1 VRFLAA
7 TLQIALVWLDIVLV
21 GALRSAR
28 EAAVYTAA
36 SRYILAGT
44 ILNAAIIAVLQPL
57 AGAHLALGED
67 GRLRAAY
74 QTATGW
80 LIAVAFPIY
89 LVMASFAPVLMR
101 AFGPQYA
108 SGHDALAILSLA
120 MLLSVAVGPVMVL
133 VLMGGRSAWNLLDT
147 LAALIL
153 NVVLNILLIPRL
165 GITGA
170 AIAWAASIALLNLVP
185 LLQVA
190 RWWGIHPAGPG
201 FSRVL
206 LASLACF
213 GVIPFA
219 VSELVGR
226 SVPTLVAAVAIA
238 LPPYVALLWTW
249 RERLGLDLV
258 VGTRLGRLR
267 GGTTAPGEVAAEQLN

>member
-1 VRFLAA
+1 
-7 TLQIALVWLDIVLV
+7 
-21 GALRSAR
+21 
-28 EAAVYTAA
+28 
-36 SRYILAGT
+36 
-44 ILNAAIIAVLQPL
+44 
-57 AGAHLALGED
+57 
-67 GRLRAAY
+67 
-74 QTATGW
+74 
-80 LIAVAFPIY
+80 
-89 LVMASFAPVLMR
+89 M
-101 AFGPQYA
+101 
-108 SGHDALAILSLA
+108 
-120 MLLSVAVGPVMVL
+120 
-133 VLMGGRSAWNLLDT
+133 
-147 LAALIL
+147 
-153 NVVLNILLIPRL
+153 LNILLIPRL